1 MPSSLKPC
9 LIAASTLALTACV
22 TFDIGREKT
31 KAPQLTCA
39 PDTVTLMKKLG
50 LEPGQQG
57 SLQLEA
63 SHPGG
68 PNDYGIYRQGQ
79 VTSRLE
85 STVGDLPAGTLVSG
99 VLWMNTGKV
108 QVRYT
113 QASLPDGQSYP
124 VCLVLGAEA
133 PGGIYAEAGTTV
145 GAITLPKSDPFTVVS
160 QFE

>member
-22 TFDIGREKT
+22 TFDIDKEKT
-31 KAPQLTCA
+31 KPPRLTCA
-39 PDTVTLMKKLG
+39 PETVTLMKKLG

-63 SHPGG
+63 SLPGG
-68 PNDYGIYRQGQ
+68 PNDYGVYRQGQ

-113 QASLPDGQSYP
+113 RASLPDGESYP

-133 PGGIYAEAGTTV
+133 PGGIYAEAGTTDR
-145 GAITLPKSDPFTVVS
+145 AITLPKSVPFTVVS